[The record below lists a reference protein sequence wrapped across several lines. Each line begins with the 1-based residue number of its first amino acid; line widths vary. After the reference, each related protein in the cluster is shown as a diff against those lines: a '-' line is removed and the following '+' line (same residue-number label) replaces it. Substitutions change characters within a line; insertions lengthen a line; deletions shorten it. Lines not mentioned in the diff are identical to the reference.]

1 MTLKTASPELIARI
15 LNLMDEANFLL
26 ITDRDAE
33 VIGHNLLN
41 NGSEHISDSDISQ
54 EIDAYYNN

>member
-33 VIGHNLLN
+33 VISHNLLN